1 MENHMER
8 IRYGPQIKAAIIA
21 AVNDARKSGKTW
33 ADAFEPA
40 KQAGY
45 KGSPG
50 GLVQLVTASKPAK
63 KTVAPKKV
71 VSETKAPATATATKA
86 KPKQKQKAKR
96 VVAAPSVKAPIV
108 SAPSSSSLDIA
119 ALVHKTVTDA
129 VVNALESLLANLKSG
144 K

>member
-1 MENHMER
+1 MER

-71 VSETKAPATATATKA
+71 VSENKAPATATKA